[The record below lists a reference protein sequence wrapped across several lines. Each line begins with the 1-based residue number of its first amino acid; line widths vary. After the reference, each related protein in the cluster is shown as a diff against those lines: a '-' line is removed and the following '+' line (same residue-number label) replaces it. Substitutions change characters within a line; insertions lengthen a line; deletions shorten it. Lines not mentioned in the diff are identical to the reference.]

1 MTITSTDRPFGVRVS
16 SGVLDRIV
24 DAKAKRVEE
33 SKRLRPLE
41 SLTSPLARNRRS
53 FAGALR
59 RPASINIIAEI
70 KHRSPS
76 KGIIRQ
82 DFDPVWIAKNYES
95 GGAAAL
101 SVLCEEDFFGGSLNH
116 LEAVRKNVEL
126 PVLRKDFIFDEYQLY
141 ESDAAGADAILIIVA
156 ILEDEL
162 LIRLLELAQDLGLDA
177 LVEVHSPEEL
187 ERAARAGASIIGVN
201 NRNLATFKVDLE
213 TSIQLAPLAPENAL
227 LVSES
232 GIDNRNDIGRLGSA
246 GFRAFL
252 VGEHLMRAERPD
264 EVLKDLIG
272 PTNFSLSK

>member
-1 MTITSTDRPFGVRVS
+1 MTIISTDRPFGVRVS
-16 SGVLDRIV
+16 SGVLNHIV

-33 SKRLRPLE
+33 SKRLRPIE

-59 RPASINIIAEI
+59 RPSINIIAEI

-162 LIRLLELAQDLGLDA
+162 LRRLLKLAQDLGLDA
-177 LVEVHSPEEL
+177 LVEVHSPDEL
-187 ERAARAGASIIGVN
+187 KRAARAGASIIGVN

-213 TSIQLAPLAPENAL
+213 TSIQLAPHAPENAL

-232 GIDNRNDIGRLGSA
+232 GIDNRNDIGRLSSA

-252 VGEHLMRAERPD
+252 VGEHLMRAERPG
-264 EVLKDLIG
+264 EALKDLIG
-272 PTNFSLSK
+272 PTD